1 MITASAPGK
10 LNLILLVGKPDQR
23 GYHPLYSIFE
33 TLNIRE
39 RATVRFRP
47 QHDESARIGMP
58 IVVHTLGAD
67 LSDLEPTKHL
77 AFRAARA
84 LILEADELGIPAV
97 PDGHVLEI
105 EIEKS
110 IPVAGGMA
118 GGSADAAATLL
129 AVDKLLGLN
138 LDRERMHEIARGLGA
153 DVPACLEGGISL
165 GLGYGDHMT
174 RLDQPDTPEHYW
186 VMCTMGQ
193 GLSTP
198 AVFKEF
204 DVQGRGRS
212 KLPTSLREGDW
223 RVLEGAEQLVG
234 LLENDLQE
242 TALSMHPTLGKA
254 WKVIEEVGPLAVL
267 LSGSGPTVAALA
279 TSLEHAHQI
288 EKRLAEAP
296 EVENTLVVSGP
307 AQPAKVE

>member
-10 LNLILLVGKPDQR
+10 VNLVLLVGKPDQR

-39 RATVRFRP
+39 HATVRFRP
-47 QHDESARIGMP
+47 QTAEHARLGMP
-58 IVVHTLGAD
+58 IVVHTHGAD
-67 LSDLEPTKHL
+67 LTDLDPHKHL
-77 AFRAARA
+77 AFRAAKA
-84 LILEADELGIPAV
+84 LILEAAKLGIPGI
-97 PDGHVLEI
+97 PSGHVLEV
-105 EIEKS
+105 EIEKR

-118 GGSADAAATLL
+118 GGSADAAATLV
-129 AVDKLLGLN
+129 AVDKLLGLGF
-138 LDRERMHEIARGLGA
+138 DRERMHQIARRLGA

-174 RLDQPDTPEHYW
+174 RLDRPDTPEHHW
-186 VMCTMGQ
+186 VMCTMRE

-204 DVQGRGRS
+204 DAQGRGRDV
-212 KLPTSLREGDW
+212 LPTSLREDDR
-223 RVLEGAEQLVG
+223 RVLEDAEQLVG

-242 TALSMHPTLGKA
+242 TALSMHQALGQA
-254 WKVIEEVGPLAVL
+254 WKVIEAAGPLAVL

-279 TSLEHAHQI
+279 RSREHAQQI
-288 EKRLAEAP
+288 AQRLAGKRQ
-296 EVENTLVVSGP
+296 VEKTLVVSGP